1 VSGSGFV
8 AVLVI
13 DLHFPEAGSLK
24 SKRKELSSI
33 KAQLHGRLG
42 AAVAETAYHD
52 LWQRATLTAALTGG
66 SASVVS
72 AAADRVERWLIGRC
86 PDGVRIERVMTSVDD
101 LRDVDYPR
109 FGAGG

>member
-1 VSGSGFV
+1 MPESGFV

-42 AAVAETAYHD
+42 VAVAEVDHQD
-52 LWQRATLTAALTGG
+52 LWQRARLTAALT
-66 SASVVS
+66 SASLAKVS
-72 AAADRVERWLIGRC
+72 AAADGVERWLEARW
-86 PDGVRIERVMTSVDD
+86 PEGVRVERVLASVED
-101 LRDVDYPR
+101 LRH
-109 FGAGG
+109 